1 MTEKQFTLAF
11 EAPSVA
17 DFLQLRAAV
26 GWTKINAKLVKQSL
40 INSLFHVSAYH
51 NQQLVGMGRIVGDG
65 ALHFYIQDVM
75 VTPTHQRLGVGTTL
89 MEHIETY
96 IDKNA
101 EQGATIGLMAAQGK
115 ENFYRRYGYLQRPT
129 AVLGYGMCKFL

>member
-1 MTEKQFTLAF
+1 MKTQNFTLVF

-26 GWTKINAKLVKQSL
+26 GWTKINAKLAKQSL
-40 INSLFHVSAYH
+40 INSLFHISAYH
-51 NQQLVGMGRIVGDG
+51 NQQLVGMGRVVGDG
-65 ALHFYIQDVM
+65 ALYFYIQDVM
-75 VTPTHQRLGVGTTL
+75 VTPTRQRLGVGRAL

-129 AVLGYGMCKFL
+129 AVLGHGMCKFM

>member
-1 MTEKQFTLAF
+1 VKTQNFTLVF
-11 EAPSVA
+11 EAPSVV

-40 INSLFHVSAYH
+40 INSLFYISAYH

-65 ALHFYIQDVM
+65 ALYFYIQDVM

-129 AVLGYGMCKFL
+129 AVLGHGMCKFL